1 RFLVIIPQHLQS
13 IGADLYCT
21 PGQIGHFLYYFK
33 ATHRLL
39 PSPLLFPS
47 QFSIDSYV
55 YSTHFH
61 PRPPRP
67 HIHIHLHLH
76 LHLQNHNPLPV
87 HHRPNNLLLHP
98 HIRQAHRHA
107 LRPAPP
113 QPPPPTND
121 TGKPARHFN
130 TSRTLKAV
138 NDSST
143 IDFAYLPE
151 SGSDA
156 QASNQ
161 AFRVPILPGREAS
174 DAVKARNTEAETPV
188 FIPVVSTASAD
199 DTHIHAPSA
208 LSETT
213 SDLQGLASS
222 VAKTLQTRS
231 EGEGMTK
238 QILNDLWEDI
248 VELGQGG
255 KPLAKA

>member
-1 RFLVIIPQHLQS
+1 M
-13 IGADLYCT
+13 
-21 PGQIGHFLYYFK
+21 
-33 ATHRLL
+33 
-39 PSPLLFPS
+39 
-47 QFSIDSYV
+47 
-55 YSTHFH
+55 STA
-61 PRPPRP
+61 RISTR
-67 HIHIHLHLH
+67 
-76 LHLQNHNPLPV
+76 
-87 HHRPNNLLLHP
+87 
-98 HIRQAHRHA
+98 A
-107 LRPAPP
+107 LRALTSTSTSTSKTTTRSLSITGPTTFSSILTSDKPTGTRSAPRLP
-113 QPPPPTND
+113 NLPPPTND